1 MKEKEVMEV
10 LEATLSATLEMDG
23 EGQWDSLD
31 QVTLLQALDTKTGG
45 AIDALPESAQQELGI
60 AVTPRKMIDALK
72 KYEVI

>member
-1 MKEKEVMEV
+1 
-10 LEATLSATLEMDG
+10 MDG